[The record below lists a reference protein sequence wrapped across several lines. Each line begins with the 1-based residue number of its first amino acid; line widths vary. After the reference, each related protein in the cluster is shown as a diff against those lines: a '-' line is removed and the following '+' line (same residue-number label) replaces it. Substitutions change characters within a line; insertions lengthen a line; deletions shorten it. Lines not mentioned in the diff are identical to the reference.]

1 MQPKL
6 LAFLLIISLGSG
18 CVIDA
23 QETSPTASP
32 SPAKH
37 RSHKKGAETAAT
49 SPAAEASASPA
60 AEAGAAASPA
70 GKKHGRKPKAAT
82 PEASPAATAAETAN
96 EGATRTTPEPGSGHG
111 VVWVNTVTHIY
122 HKEGSRFYGKTKK
135 GKYITEAEA
144 IKEGDKEAKG
154 GMKAKPQ

>member
-6 LAFLLIISLGSG
+6 LAFLLIIGLGSG

-37 RSHKKGAETAAT
+37 RWHKKAETAAT
-49 SPAAEASASPA
+49 SPAAEASPSPA
-60 AEAGAAASPA
+60 AEAAATASPA
-70 GKKHGRKPKAAT
+70 EKKHGPKPK

-96 EGATRTTPEPGSGHG
+96 EGVTRTTPEPGGG
-111 VVWVNTVTHIY
+111 RGTVWVNTVTHIY

-135 GKYITEAEA
+135 GKYMTEAEA
-144 IKEGDKEAKG
+144 IKEGDKEAKKETG
-154 GMKAKPQ
+154 AKPR

>member
-6 LAFLLIISLGSG
+6 LAFLLIIGLGSA

-49 SPAAEASASPA
+49 SPAAESSPSSATEVAATASPV
-60 AEAGAAASPA
+60 E
-70 GKKHGRKPKAAT
+70 KKHGRKPK
-82 PEASPAATAAETAN
+82 PEASPAAATAAEMTH
-96 EGATRTTPEPGSGHG
+96 EVPSRTTPEPGGG
-111 VVWVNTVTHIY
+111 RGTVWVNTVTHVY

-135 GKYITEAEA
+135 GKYVTEADA

-154 GMKAKPQ
+154 EIKAKPH